1 MKTTYTRT
9 NKFKDLTK
17 AIFKLYIYNESKYGR
32 DFDCDDIYRDFD
44 CDVIEWT
51 YTNVTSFDIITDQDA
66 KDIEKEMYPDF
77 DEYNEYLILHF
88 SDGSQAT
95 FKYSYV
101 DMFILKPTI

>member
-9 NKFKDLTK
+9 NKFNDLTK
-17 AIFKLYIYNESKYGR
+17 ATFKLYIYDEVKYG
-32 DFDCDDIYRDFD
+32 RDFD

-51 YTNVTSFDIITDQDA
+51 YTNVTSFDIITAQDA
-66 KDIEKEMYPDF
+66 KEIEKEMAPDY
-77 DEYNEYLILHF
+77 DVYSEYLVLHF

>member
-1 MKTTYTRT
+1 MKRTYTSTKRF
-9 NKFKDLTK
+9 NDLTK
-17 AIFKLYIYNESKYGR
+17 ATFKLYIYDKVKYG
-32 DFDCDDIYRDFD
+32 RDFD

-51 YTNVTSFDIITDQDA
+51 YTNVTSFDIITAQDA

>member
-1 MKTTYTRT
+1 MKRTYTSTKRF
-9 NKFKDLTK
+9 NDLTK
-17 AIFKLYIYNESKYGR
+17 ATFKLYIYDKSKYGR
-32 DFDCDDIYRDFD
+32 EFDDN
-44 CDVIEWT
+44 VIEWI
-51 YTNVTSFDIITDQDA
+51 YTNVISFDIIQGGEEA
-66 KDIEKEMYPDF
+66 KYIEKEMYPDF